1 MKSIPVLHVR
11 GRTLAEG
18 YERALVALHREGIP
32 FRTQYD
38 KPGDPP
44 SLDATL
50 NLVVE
55 DPTADPMIHMAFP
68 GGLPDLREYVLE
80 LQGLKDSW
88 TRNINDPEDTRWEY
102 TYHGRLQHY
111 GRWKELREPDGD
123 GRRIARFAGRV
134 DVDQIEQVIAK
145 LARQPYTRQAQM
157 ITWMP
162 ELDAECFDP
171 PCLQSVWYR
180 VLEDDD
186 RTPWLNVNI
195 RFRSNDAWGAHFMN
209 MFGLVMFSR
218 EIVAAGLARRIGR
231 DVRLG
236 RLNWQAD
243 SYHIYGKDLA
253 RANAL
258 LFDRLE
264 STRFEDRVLMFH
276 DPSIREMYDEQEPLI
291 LAKIAD
297 MNAQMA
303 AQDGLPPPPA
313 P

>member
-1 MKSIPVLHVR
+1 VKNIPVLHVT

-18 YERALVALHREGIP
+18 YENALAALHRGGIP

-55 DPTADPMIHMAFP
+55 EPMADPMIHMAFP
-68 GGLPDLREYVLE
+68 GGVADLREYVLE

-88 TRNINDPEDTRWEY
+88 TRNINDPSDTRWEY
-102 TYHGRLQHY
+102 TYHGRLAHH
-111 GRWKELREPDGD
+111 GRWKEMAGEGAAR
-123 GRRIARFAGRV
+123 ASRFAGPA
-134 DVDQIEQVIAK
+134 DVDQVAAVIGK
-145 LARQPYTRQAQM
+145 LAKQPYTRQAQM

-162 ELDAECFDP
+162 ELDLECFDP
-171 PCLQSVWYR
+171 PCLQSLWYR
-180 VLEDDD
+180 VLVDDD
-186 RTPWLNVNI
+186 GVWWLNTNI

-209 MFGLVMFSR
+209 MFGFVLFTR
-218 EIVAAGLARRIGR
+218 EIIADGVAKQAGRE
-231 DVRLG
+231 VRLG

-253 RANAL
+253 HANAL
-258 LFDRLE
+258 LFDRLG
-264 STRFEDRVLMFH
+264 STAFGDRVLAFH
-276 DPSIREMYDEQEPLI
+276 DAMVQEMYREQDGAI
-291 LAKIAD
+291 LEKIRD

-303 AQDGLPPPPA
+303 RQDGGA
-313 P
+313 G